1 MNDSIKESN
10 ILIVDDTVDNLVFL
24 EQLLARKGFR
34 NVVSL
39 SDSRLVMEQIEKQ
52 EPDIILLDLMMPHL
66 TGYDIL
72 RSVRVKYDESVF
84 LPVVVLTA
92 ITDREA
98 RQKSLSVGATD
109 FLTKPLDIIEVSQ
122 RVSNLLK
129 TRYMYKEQVKQS
141 SILEAAVLNRTKE
154 LNKNY
159 QILQDMNQTLDE
171 TNIEIAD
178 RLAEA
183 AEYRDDDTGKH
194 TFRVGNMSALIA
206 TEMGMPKEFVELIRK
221 AARLHD
227 LGKIGIADAI
237 LLKPAKLTEDEF
249 KDIQKHCEIGAKILS
264 GGKSA
269 LLQMAEKIALSHHE
283 RYDGKGYPNGLSQ
296 DEIPIEARIVTVVDV
311 YDALTHERPYK
322 KAWPREE
329 AINYITAQKSQQF
342 DAAVVEA
349 FLRVIQHRS
358 DEVEFL
364 EQVTDPD
371 LVAA

>member
-1 MNDSIKESN
+1 MNDAIKESS

-24 EQLLARKGFR
+24 EQVLARQGFR
-34 NVVSL
+34 NVTSL
-39 SDSRLVMEQIEKQ
+39 SDSRLVLPHIEKQ

-72 RSVRVKYDESVF
+72 HAVRATYDESVF

-109 FLTKPLDIIEVSQ
+109 FLTKPLDVIEVSQ
-122 RVSNLLK
+122 RVNNLLK

-141 SILEAAVLNRTKE
+141 NLLEVAVLERTKE
-154 LNKNY
+154 LSQNY
-159 QILQDMNQTLDE
+159 QILQNMNQTLDE

-194 TFRVGNMSALIA
+194 TFRVGNLSALIA
-206 TEMGMPKEFVELIRK
+206 TEMGMAKEFIDLIRR

-227 LGKIGIADAI
+227 LGKIGISDAI

-249 KDIQKHCEIGAKILS
+249 RDIQKHCEIGAKILS

-283 RYDGKGYPNGLSQ
+283 RCDGKGYPNGLVQ
-296 DEIPIEARIVTVVDV
+296 NDIPIEARIVAVVDV
-311 YDALTHERPYK
+311 FDALTHVRPYK
-322 KAWPREE
+322 KAWSQEDAMR
-329 AINYITAQKSQQF
+329 YIIDQKSQHF
-342 DAAVVEA
+342 DPIVVDA
-349 FLRVIQHRS
+349 FVNVMKYKS
-358 DEVEFL
+358 DEIDFL
-364 EQVTDPD
+364 EQVANPE
-371 LVAA
+371 LVVA

>member
-1 MNDSIKESN
+1 MNDIIKESN

-34 NVVSL
+34 NVTSL
-39 SDSRLVMEQIEKQ
+39 SDSRLVLPHIEQQ

-72 RSVRVKYDESVF
+72 HAVREKYDESVF

-109 FLTKPLDIIEVSQ
+109 FLTKPLDVIEVSQ
-122 RVSNLLK
+122 RVNNLLR

-141 SILEAAVLNRTKE
+141 NLLEVAVLERTKE
-154 LNKNY
+154 LSQNY
-159 QILQDMNQTLDE
+159 QILQNMNQTLDE

-194 TFRVGNMSALIA
+194 TFRVGNLSALIA
-206 TEMGMPKEFVELIRK
+206 TEMRMPKEFVDLIRR

-227 LGKIGIADAI
+227 LGKIGISDAI

-249 KDIQKHCEIGAKILS
+249 RDIQKHCEIGAKILS

-283 RYDGKGYPNGLSQ
+283 RCDGKGYPNGLVQ
-296 DEIPIEARIVTVVDV
+296 NDIPIEARIVAVVDV
-311 YDALTHERPYK
+311 FDALTHVRPYK
-322 KAWPREE
+322 KAWSQED
-329 AINYITAQKSQQF
+329 AIQYIIDQKSQHF
-342 DAAVVEA
+342 DPIVVDA
-349 FLRVIQHRS
+349 FVNVMRHQS
-358 DEVEFL
+358 DEIDFL
-364 EQVTDPD
+364 EQV
-371 LVAA
+371 A